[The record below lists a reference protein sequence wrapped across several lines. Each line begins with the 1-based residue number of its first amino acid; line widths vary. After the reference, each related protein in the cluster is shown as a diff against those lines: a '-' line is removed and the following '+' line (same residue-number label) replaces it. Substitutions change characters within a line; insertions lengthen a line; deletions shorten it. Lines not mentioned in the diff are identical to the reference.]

1 MTTTEAAPRDDE
13 PGDRRDVDDEN
24 ERRRR
29 RWTAEGFGWRGSD
42 DEDDLAAAMPEVEM
56 ATSAGALARRKGL
69 PEWVPTRPRE
79 RRRGRRR
86 SGEIRAT
93 PWLGRG
99 RGWRS
104 GAGRGGG
111 DVGRR
116 TGDAAEAAGGGTVAA
131 TPLLP
136 AGMHFRRSSRET
148 EGRPAKRRRLRR
160 WRRRR
165 HGRPAC

>member
-1 MTTTEAAPRDDE
+1 MRMAAGRPT
-13 PGDRRDVDDEN
+13 G
-24 ERRRR
+24 RRRR
-29 RWTAEGFGWRGSD
+29 ERTETMTMDRGGVWS
-42 DEDDLAAAMPEVEM
+42 
-56 ATSAGALARRKGL
+56 KG
-69 PEWVPTRPRE
+69 RQG
-79 RRRGRRR
+79 RGRPCHCDAGGGDGNVGRR
-86 SGEIRAT
+86 NGTVKGAAGVGADETEGEAARAT
-93 PWLGRG
+93 AFRRNTGDAWLGRG

-131 TPLLP
+131 MPLLL

-148 EGRPAKRRRLRR
+148 VDRPTKRRRLRR

-165 HGRPAC
+165 HGRLAC